1 MENYTKFNSSSPADR
16 EQQFTKFIFEEF
28 VAKDIPILILS
39 RDSSEVTITKIL
51 LGGNVEKDVQ
61 SLSKAPIFLYTI
73 QETCS
78 QEALKASLDNIL
90 KEKKIESIA
99 IYGPINNAHLNV
111 IKGNFSQVYHY

>member
-16 EQQFTKFIFEEF
+16 EQQFTKFIFEKF

-39 RDSSEVTITKIL
+39 RDFSEVKITKIL
-51 LGGNVEKDVQ
+51 LEGNDKKDVQ
-61 SLSKAPIFLYTI
+61 SLSKAPILVYTMQENYS
-73 QETCS
+73 QET
-78 QEALKASLDNIL
+78 LKASLDNIL

-111 IKGNFSQVYHY
+111 IKGNFSRVYHY

>member
-51 LGGNVEKDVQ
+51 LEGNDEKDVQ
-61 SLSKAPIFLYTI
+61 ILSKAPIFVYTI

-78 QEALKASLDNIL
+78 QKALKASLDDIL

-99 IYGPINNAHLNV
+99 IYGPINDAHLNV
-111 IKGNFSQVYHY
+111 IKGDFSRVYHY